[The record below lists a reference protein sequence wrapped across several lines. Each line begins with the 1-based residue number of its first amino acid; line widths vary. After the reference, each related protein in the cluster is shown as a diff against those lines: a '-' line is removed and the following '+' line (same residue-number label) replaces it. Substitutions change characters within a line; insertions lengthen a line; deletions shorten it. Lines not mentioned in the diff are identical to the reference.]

1 MPSAPAASPSRAR
14 PRFGGPCRAGSPCRT
29 SLRSPGRL
37 NSRAGGHGVG
47 DPEDGDGLAAD
58 GAAVGDPRG
67 AGEVLAGVAEGL
79 TVGDGRGDLVGRG
92 EVDVRAGAV
101 DDDEEEEEVVP
112 GRVVSADAGRGTGR
126 TRM

>member
-1 MPSAPAASPSRAR
+1 M
-14 PRFGGPCRAGSPCRT
+14 
-29 SLRSPGRL
+29 
-37 NSRAGGHGVG
+37 
-47 DPEDGDGLAAD
+47 
-58 GAAVGDPRG
+58 GDPRG

-101 DDDEEEEEVVP
+101 DDDDDEEEEVVP

-126 TRM
+126 TRI